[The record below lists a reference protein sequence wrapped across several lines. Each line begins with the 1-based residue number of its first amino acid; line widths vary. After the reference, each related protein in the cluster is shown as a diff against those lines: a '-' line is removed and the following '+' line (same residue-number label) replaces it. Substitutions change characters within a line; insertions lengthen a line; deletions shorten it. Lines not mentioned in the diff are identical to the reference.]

1 MPIQLNHTIVNA
13 TDKKV
18 SAAHLADLFGV
29 EVQPPFGPF
38 LPVVLSNGV
47 ALDYLDKADRTGP
60 GLEDAAALPI
70 ESQHYA
76 FLVSEDEFT
85 AIFGRIKDSG
95 IPYYAD
101 PYRNEPGR
109 INHDDGGRGVYWLDP
124 DGHLMEIITVPYG
137 GDVETRTPPGQ

>member
-38 LPVVLSNGV
+38 LPVVLSNDV
-47 ALDYLDKADRTGP
+47 ALDYLNKEDRSGP

-76 FLVSEDEFT
+76 FLVSEEEFT
-85 AIFGRIKDSG
+85 AIFGRIQEAG

-101 PYRNEPGR
+101 PARKEQGR
-109 INHDDGGRGVYWLDP
+109 INHHDGGRGVYWLDP
-124 DGHLMEIITVPYG
+124 DGHVMEILTVPYG
-137 GDVETRTPPGQ
+137 GDVEGRELPGR